1 MVEKVELVDVSKCIG
16 CRGCQLACKQWNQ
29 LPAGVTVNQGTYQNP
44 PDLQPNTWTLVRFRE
59 VQDKSEGVKWL
70 FRKDS
75 CMHCNEATCVNL
87 CPAGARFRL
96 DSGAIGTDNEKCVG
110 CQSCVVACPFGKP
123 KYSEESNKAYKCKL
137 CTERVANNLLPACVK
152 ACPTGA
158 LKYGDKDKML
168 ALAYQRAKELGG
180 EASVYGDKFFGCTH
194 VIYVLDQKI
203 EYYDGLPTKPKV
215 VSSAIFWKDLMRP
228 FGALEAGIGLGAA
241 AILSYSRSK
250 GLAGKDPSVPPPPEI
265 SHT

>member
-1 MVEKVELVDVSKCIG
+1 MVEKVELIDVSKCIG
-16 CRGCQLACKQWNQ
+16 CRGCQIACKQWNE
-29 LPAGVTVNQGTYQNP
+29 LPAGVTINSGTYQNP
-44 PDLQPNTWTLVRFRE
+44 PDLQPNTWTLVRFQE
-59 VQDKSEGVKWL
+59 VSEGSDGVKWL

-123 KYSEESNKAYKCKL
+123 RYSQESNKAYKCKL
-137 CTERVANNLLPACVK
+137 CNERIANNLQPACVK

-158 LKYGDKDKML
+158 LQYGDKDKML
-168 ALAYQRAKELGG
+168 ALAYQRVKELGG
-180 EASVYGDKFFGCTH
+180 DASVYGDKFFGGTH

-203 EYYDGLPTKPKV
+203 AYYDGLPAKPKAI
-215 VSSAIFWKDLMRP
+215 SSLIFWRDLMRP
-228 FGALEAGIGLGAA
+228 IGALEAGFGLGAV
-241 AILSYSRSK
+241 AILSFFKRRSRI
-250 GLAGKDPSVPPPPEI
+250 GNRPPDA
-265 SHT
+265 